1 MSLLVRAAT
10 TDDLERILAI
20 HTAAYPDER
29 TTLERRRNFEAN
41 PMGTLEDLVVVE
53 RDGVVVGQAFLFALE
68 AWFGGRAVKA
78 GGLASVAV
86 APEAR
91 GQGVATTLLAALH
104 RASDVRGDALTML
117 YAFRHRFYLRVGY
130 GTSLSRKRLAIDPAS
145 VPRGWC
151 ERAKG
156 RIRGAN
162 RGDGDAIRA
171 AYDRQASTRTGW
183 LTRPPALWDRHL
195 ARERRHFLLA
205 SGPEQGSVAGYVAF
219 ELEQSEA
226 HAETT
231 LLVDELVADDAGT
244 RLALLG
250 ALGAMRDQV
259 ATIEIE
265 LEDGDPLEV
274 ALLDPDARRNGDE
287 EVEHPLGTVAG
298 GPMVRI
304 EDVTRAIEARGYAA
318 DGTFDLVMTSGD
330 PGSSAA
336 EEMAISVQVEGGR
349 AAVSAPN
356 RDAREAIR
364 TSRSGLASMLYGGLR
379 VGDAVRLGLAD
390 ADPRIVARAEPVLA
404 LAPPAPIDRF

>member
-41 PMGTLEDLVVVE
+41 PLGTLEDLVVVE
-53 RDGVVVGQAFLFALE
+53 RDGIVIGQAFLFALE
-68 AWFGGRAVKA
+68 AWFGGRAVKT
-78 GGLASVAV
+78 GGIASVAV

-91 GQGVATTLLAALH
+91 GQGVATTLLASLH
-104 RASDVRGDALTML
+104 RASDLRGDALTML
-117 YAFRHRFYLRVGY
+117 YAFRHRFYVRVGY

-151 ERAKG
+151 ERAKS

-171 AYDRQASTRTGW
+171 AYDRQAPTRTGW

-205 SGPEQGSVAGYVAF
+205 SGETQGSVAGYVAF
-219 ELEQSEA
+219 ELEQDEA

-231 LLVDELVADDAGT
+231 MIVDEVVADDPST

-259 ATIEIE
+259 ATIELE

-287 EVEHPLGTVAG
+287 EVEHPIGTVAG

-304 EDVTRAIEARGYAA
+304 EDVQRAIEARGYGA

-330 PGSSAA
+330 PSSSAA
-336 EEMAISVQVEGGR
+336 EEMAISVRVEGGR
-349 AAVSAPN
+349 ATVSAPN

-364 TSRSGLASMLYGGLR
+364 TSRSGLASILYGGLR

-390 ADPRIVARAEPVLA
+390 ADPRITARAEPVLA
-404 LAPPAPIDRF
+404 LAAPAPIDRF